1 MEPVME
7 GITLQKLKTSFEIT
21 VEDAKKFKLE
31 KKDPISIFIQSIVKL
46 KTDVNVKFGYKED
59 GKTPIGK
66 ISPYAFFLIAALA
79 IFMKRFDEDR
89 QNDGLT
95 KHVHN
100 MLARK
105 ADELYYV
112 GLTDSFVS
120 KEQGDQLIDALSVKF
135 YQTVLLGCVEYF
147 AINEQMLVMEPTKDG
162 YRFRYRPVNIME
174 RNQMQQGKL
183 PINAKY

>member
-1 MEPVME
+1 MIMEPVME
-7 GITLQKLKTSFEIT
+7 GVTLQKLKTSFEVT

-31 KKDPISIFIQSIVKL
+31 EKDPISIFIQSIVKL

-59 GKTPIGK
+59 GKIPIGK
-66 ISPYAFFLIAALA
+66 ISPYAFFLIASLA

-100 MLARK
+100 MLAQK
-105 ADELYYV
+105 ADELYYDKLV
-112 GLTDSFVS
+112 DGVFPVS

-147 AINEQMLVMEPTKDG
+147 AINEQMLVM
-162 YRFRYRPVNIME
+162 
-174 RNQMQQGKL
+174 
-183 PINAKY
+183 